1 MLLQQHFS
9 AFLKLWLLLMPIVST
24 LIGILFLH
32 ESMTFEKGIGVAIV
46 LLGAVVILLR
56 EKLHSRKEAADGRR

>member
-1 MLLQQHFS
+1 
-9 AFLKLWLLLMPIVST
+9 MPIVST

-32 ESMTFEKGIGVAIV
+32 ESMTFEKGIGIAIV

-56 EKLHSRKEAADGRR
+56 EKLHSRKEATDGRR